1 MEYVKTKNIIA
12 EFATGVTCS
21 VLGDTTVYPSGS
33 PYVRSYMEIHADEN
47 AVSREEFE
55 NIVSNPECT
64 SRITITIVKATYNV
78 DENGIETEVMDST
91 SNMVQSYAK
100 YTDLTEVGVKT
111 IQRVN
116 DETGEVTRERHL
128 YARLE
133 QPTYIEQQLAQ
144 LQSN

>member
-1 MEYVKTKNIIA
+1 MEYVKTKSITA
-12 EFATGVTCS
+12 EFTTGITCP
-21 VLGDTTVYPSGS
+21 VLEDTTVYPSGS
-33 PYVRSYMEIHADEN
+33 PYIRSYMEIYADETQIL
-47 AVSREEFE
+47 RDDFE
-55 NIVSNPECT
+55 NIVSNSEYT
-64 SRITITIVKATYNV
+64 SNITITITKATYNI
-78 DENGIETEVMDST
+78 DENGIETEVEGSASD
-91 SNMVQSYAK
+91 MVQSYAK

-144 LQSN
+144 LQNN